1 MAKKREFRRADY
13 EAAERIQ
20 ITLGEALPEEHLA
33 RFIVSVVALLDL
45 SEIYERYSDRGGMPY
60 APEVL
65 LGLLLYGYATG
76 TFGSRK
82 LERATYESI
91 PFRYIAGNMHPDH
104 DTINQFRKDNL
115 ETLKRLFVQVL
126 VLASVLG
133 YVRLGNISIDGS
145 KVHADAS
152 KSKAVS
158 YGRILSME
166 KRLQQEIEE
175 LFALAEK
182 AESEQS
188 SPKAGAQGAR
198 FDTDN
203 EVGRRRTKLADL
215 AQAKAVIEAMAGQRH
230 AEEQA
235 DYERKM
241 AARQEKEERTG
252 KKSRGR
258 APQPPEPGPRDK
270 DQYNFTD
277 PESRIMKNGNNK
289 GFEQSYNAQAAVEHE
304 SRLIVGNTLSN
315 HPNDKQEAVV
325 TAQAIP
331 PELGTPDA
339 AAMDAGYF
347 GPKTIEAFQAMGID
361 PYIAVGRDS
370 HHVDLWTLM
379 EGEPEPPPDN
389 ANHKI
394 KMLYKLRTA
403 AGKAIY
409 RLRKSTVEPVFGII
423 KELMGFRQFSLRG
436 LAAAAGEWNLV
447 CLAYNLKRLH
457 VLHTAC
463 A

>member
-1 MAKKREFRRADY
+1 MAKKRQFRHVDY

-45 SEIYERYSDRGGMPY
+45 SEIYGRYSDRGGMPY

-104 DTINQFRKDNL
+104 DTLNQFRKDNL
-115 ETLKRLFVQVL
+115 ETLKRMFVQVL
-126 VLASVLG
+126 VLAYVLG

-158 YGRILSME
+158 YGRILTME

-182 AESEQS
+182 ADSEQ
-188 SPKAGAQGAR
+188 PHPQGTH
-198 FDTDN
+198 FDSDN

-215 AQAKAVIEAMAGQRH
+215 AQAKAVIEAMAAQRH

-241 AARQEKEERTG
+241 ATRQEQEERTG

-277 PESRIMKNGNNK
+277 PESRIMKDGNNK

-347 GPKTIEAFQAMGID
+347 GLKTIEAFQAMGID

-370 HHVDLWTLM
+370 HHVDLWTLL
-379 EGEPEPPPDN
+379 EREPEPPPDN
-389 ANHKI
+389 ANHRI
-394 KMLYKLRTA
+394 KMLYKLRTE

-423 KELMGFRQFSLRG
+423 KEAMGFRQFSLRG

-463 A
+463 P